1 MANERQEVR
10 MNDVE
15 DELVKLRLR
24 VERLEAQ
31 LALLLRQLGMS
42 EAPAPEWE
50 VSPEVA
56 DLIARGEKK
65 EAIRLVR
72 EQSGASLKDA
82 LHIVESLHGPAG

>member
-1 MANERQEVR
+1 
-10 MNDVE
+10 MNDVA
-15 DELVKLRLR
+15 DEVVRLRER

-31 LALLLRQLGMS
+31 MALLHRSLGMS

-82 LHIVESLHGPAG
+82 LRIVESLHGPDGAA